1 MFLNL
6 TRMVGPLHM
15 PRAPVENIGEAI
27 DEVLDWAS
35 MFDHHLGV
43 SDLLR
48 HLRIE
53 CSEQALLEVIKD
65 SPCLRID
72 EGMVVSTKHTRNPNF
87 AEQQRMAKEHLHD
100 TGLVLGI
107 LAACPYVTGLSI
119 TGSVAAGMNRKD
131 GDVDVLIITKPGW
144 VWRVRALAIYLS
156 HKHPKGALLCPNMVM
171 SQDTLEFTPSLYSAR
186 EMMQMIPVKDT
197 GGLAHLYEVNHWVCD
212 VLPNAKPK
220 PRLLVQ
226 DERGNP
232 WWWRVM
238 TLPLLGSLI
247 ERWESSRRIKQL
259 TVASGSSEAIY
270 TKSVCRGHEHEH
282 KQRIEATYAH
292 VREAMP

>member
-1 MFLNL
+1 MLS
-6 TRMVGPLHM
+6 M
-15 PRAPVENIGEAI
+15 PRAPIQNIGEAI
-27 DEVLDWAS
+27 DEVLAWSS
-35 MFDHHLGV
+35 MFHHHLSV
-43 SDLLR
+43 SDLVR
-48 HLRIE
+48 HLLLE
-53 CSEQALLEVIKD
+53 CSEQEVLAFIEH
-65 SPCLRID
+65 SPHLCVD
-72 EGMVVSTKHTRNPNF
+72 EGAVLSTHHKRNPKF
-87 AEQQRMAKEHLHD
+87 AEMQQMAKKHLDD

-119 TGSVAAGMNRKD
+119 TGSVAAGMNRND

-156 HKHPKGALLCPNMVM
+156 HKHPEGGLLCPNMVM
-171 SQDTLEFTPSLYSAR
+171 SQDALEFTPSLYSAR
-186 EMMQMIPVKDT
+186 EMMQMIPIKDT
-197 GGLAHLYEVNHWVCD
+197 GGLTHLYEVNHWVHD

-238 TLPLLGSLI
+238 TLPLFGSLI
-247 ERWESSRRIKQL
+247 ERWEASRRIKQL
-259 TVASGSSEAIY
+259 TAASSSDEAIY

-292 VREAMP
+292 VREVIS

>member
-1 MFLNL
+1 
-6 TRMVGPLHM
+6 M
-15 PRAPVENIGEAI
+15 PRTPAQHISEAI
-27 DEVLDWAS
+27 DEVLAWSS
-35 MFDHHLGV
+35 MFHHHLGV
-43 SDLLR
+43 SDLVR
-48 HLRIE
+48 HLLVE
-53 CSEQALLEVIKD
+53 CSEQELLKAIEN
-65 SPCLRID
+65 SPHLGID
-72 EGMVVSTKHTRNPNF
+72 EGTVVSTKHIRNPKF
-87 AEQQRMAKEHLHD
+87 ADMQRIAKKHLDD

-107 LAACPYVTGLSI
+107 LAACPYITGLSI
-119 TGSVAAGMNRKD
+119 TGSVAAGMNRED

-156 HKHPKGALLCPNMVM
+156 HKHPKGGLLCPNMVM

-186 EMMQMIPVKDT
+186 EMMQMIPIKDT
-197 GGLAHLYEVNHWVCD
+197 GGLTHLYDVNHWVRN

-220 PRLLVQ
+220 PRLRVQ

-238 TLPLLGSLI
+238 TLPLFGSII

-259 TVASGSSEAIY
+259 TAASGSSEAIY

-282 KQRIEATYAH
+282 KQRIEANYAH
-292 VREAMP
+292 VLEAMS